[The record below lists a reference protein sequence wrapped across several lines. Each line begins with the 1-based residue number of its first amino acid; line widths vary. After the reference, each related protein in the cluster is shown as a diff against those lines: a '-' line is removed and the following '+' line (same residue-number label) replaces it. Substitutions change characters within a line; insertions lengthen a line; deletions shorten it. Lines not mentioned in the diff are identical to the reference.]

1 MLLEM
6 ICSGKLIYVLLNF
19 RSLKKR
25 NNFKLFTFQLGLRG
39 NSNNKTE
46 ALNLFEVVLRT
57 ISSRLDF

>member
-6 ICSGKLIYVLLNF
+6 ICSVKLSYVLLNF
-19 RSLKKR
+19 RALKKR